1 MFGTSGVRQER
12 KETGSL
18 GSGFI
23 ISSDGYIMTN
33 NHVISGADEIY
44 VKMSD
49 GQEYLAKLVGTS
61 PEVDIA
67 ILKVSTNKTFK
78 PLKFANSDNIKIG
91 HWAIAFGNPLGLN
104 SSMTVG
110 VIGASGRSSLGIEQ
124 VENFIQTDA
133 AINQGNSGGPLLN
146 INGDVIGV
154 NTAIYSTNGGSVG
167 LSFAIPSNL
176 ASNVR
181 DSIIKSGKYE
191 RPYVGISV
199 LDLTQEIKKQKN
211 IPYSTG
217 IIVQQ
222 VYPGSPAS
230 KYGLK
235 AGDVILEINGKTVT
249 SAGAFIGEVAAKKTG
264 ETINLKV
271 FSGGK
276 EKNIAMKLEA
286 FSYTN
291 QQRNTQRR

>member
-1 MFGTSGVRQER
+1 M
-12 KETGSL
+12 
-18 GSGFI
+18 
-23 ISSDGYIMTN
+23 
-33 NHVISGADEIY
+33 
-44 VKMSD
+44 
-49 GQEYLAKLVGTS
+49 AKLVGTS

-67 ILKVSTNKTFK
+67 ILKVMANRTFK

-181 DSIIKSGKYE
+181 DSILKSGRYE
-191 RPYVGISV
+191 RPYIGISV
-199 LDLTQEIKKQKN
+199 LDLTQEIKKQRN

-217 IIVQQ
+217 IMVQQ
-222 VYPGSPAS
+222 VYSGSPAA

-235 AGDVILEINGKTVT
+235 VGDIILEINGKTVT
-249 SAGAFIGEVAAKKTG
+249 SAGAFIGELAAKKVG
-264 ETINLKV
+264 ETVNLKV

-276 EKNIAMKLEA
+276 EKNISMKLES
-286 FSYTN
+286 FSYSN
-291 QQRNTQRR
+291 QQTNTRRR